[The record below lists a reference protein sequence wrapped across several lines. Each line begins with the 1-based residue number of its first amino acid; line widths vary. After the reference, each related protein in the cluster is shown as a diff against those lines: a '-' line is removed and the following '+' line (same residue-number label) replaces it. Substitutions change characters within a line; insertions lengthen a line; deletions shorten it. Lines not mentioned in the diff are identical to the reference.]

1 MLQLRNWLSNR
12 YSRITDS
19 IAFLPSLLTVSFMVL
34 ALGLL
39 VAENYGISQYF
50 RERVPLLIVS
60 NESTGRAILTT
71 LIGGL
76 MGLMVFSFSMVMVL
90 LNQAAS
96 QFSPRLLPGLVS
108 QRQNQVVLGVYIGTI
123 CYCLLTLMNVQPKVG
138 SYTIPSVTIVIGVVL
153 GILCLALFVYFIN
166 GISRGVQVEDVLSNI
181 YRDTAARLNYLRDD
195 EIRQH
200 TEDLRD
206 VSGWQTINARSTGYY
221 QGIQQK
227 QLIKLA
233 KKHRTAFKVLV
244 PIGTFVLDNV
254 PLIKS
259 RRRLPR
265 EALDDLG
272 SCIHYANEEHIHNS
286 YVFGVKQITEVALK
300 AMSPGINDP
309 GTCLTCIDYL
319 TELFA
324 LRMDLDDVG
333 YAADEEGVPRV
344 YFTPVS
350 FDDLIYFVMAELRT
364 YCKQDPAVVHQLL
377 RMFRYLLL
385 RDDEKQRFYEILTR
399 EVNTLMADVADSI
412 INQRDRER
420 LNALAAGLDELQPTV
435 RQVQEIEIENANP

>member
-1 MLQLRNWLSNR
+1 MLQLRNWLVAR
-12 YSRITDS
+12 YQRITES
-19 IAFLPSLLTVSFMVL
+19 IAFLPSLLTVGFIV
-34 ALGLL
+34 AAVGLL
-39 VAENYGISQYF
+39 IAENYGISQYF
-50 RERVPLLIVS
+50 RERVPLLVVS

-108 QRQNQVVLGVYIGTI
+108 KRQNQLVLGVYIGTI

-138 SYTIPSVTIVIGVVL
+138 SYTIPSVTIVIGVLL
-153 GILCLALFVYFIN
+153 GIFCLALFVYFIN
-166 GISRGVQVEDVLSNI
+166 GISRGVQVEDVLSSI
-181 YRDTAARLNYLRDD
+181 HRDTAARLLFLRKD
-195 EIRQH
+195 ETRQGHERPGH
-200 TEDLRD
+200 TE
-206 VSGWQTINARSTGYY
+206 GWQTINAITTGYY

-227 QLIKLA
+227 QLANLA
-233 KKHRTAFKVLV
+233 KKHNTAFKILV

-254 PLIKS
+254 PLLKS
-259 RRRLPR
+259 RRS
-265 EALDDLG
+265 LDDDVLKDIA
-272 SCIHYANEEHIHNS
+272 SCIGFANEEHVDNS

-309 GTCLTCIDYL
+309 GTCLTAIDYL

-333 YAADEEGVPRV
+333 YAADGEGVPRV

-350 FDDLIYFVMAELRT
+350 FDDLLYYVMSELRT
-364 YCKQDPAVVHQLL
+364 YCKQDPLVVHQLL
-377 RMFRYLLL
+377 RMFRYLLM
-385 RDDEKQRFYEILTR
+385 RDNEKQRYYEILTR
-399 EVNTLMADVADSI
+399 EINTLMADVAESI
-412 INQRDRER
+412 PNESDRAR
-420 LNALAAGLDELQPTV
+420 LNAVAAGLDHLQPTT
-435 RQVQEIEIENANP
+435 RSVQEIEINNTTS